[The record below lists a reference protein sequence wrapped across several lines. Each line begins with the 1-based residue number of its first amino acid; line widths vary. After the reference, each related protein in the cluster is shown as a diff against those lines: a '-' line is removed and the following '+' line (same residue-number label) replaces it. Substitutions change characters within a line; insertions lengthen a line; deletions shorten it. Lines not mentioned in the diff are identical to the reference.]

1 MKEIYRAL
9 ALTAAHLHLMLRD
22 HLDVVAATDDATYSS
37 SFQLPLPR
45 PFCPPMD
52 EPFHQQNLR
61 VYVSVIQT
69 LNNSI
74 DCTLIKIW
82 RFIGVAP
89 HFSLTGKVETL
100 MCLIFPMRGTG
111 ADGDDDDKERN
122 DQLFD
127 VIKSVLMQTF
137 LHRKLGGS
145 MIGCSARWQQRVFIK
160 LICFFQVLSEMIL
173 KIIIALSVHCNNY
186 YIT

>member
-1 MKEIYRAL
+1 
-9 ALTAAHLHLMLRD
+9 
-22 HLDVVAATDDATYSS
+22 
-37 SFQLPLPR
+37 
-45 PFCPPMD
+45 MD
-52 EPFHQQNLR
+52 EPFHKQNLR

-145 MIGCSARWQQRVFIK
+145 MSDCSARWQQRVFIK
-160 LICFFQVLSEMIL
+160 LIWFIQVLNEMIL
-173 KIIIALSVHCNNY
+173 KVPAVHCNNY
-186 YIT
+186 YVN